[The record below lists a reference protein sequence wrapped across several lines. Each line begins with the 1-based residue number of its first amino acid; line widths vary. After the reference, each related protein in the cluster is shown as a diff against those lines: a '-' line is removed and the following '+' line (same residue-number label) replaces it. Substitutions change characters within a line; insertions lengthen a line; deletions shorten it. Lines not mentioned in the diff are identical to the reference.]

1 MKISTLSSYCALLL
15 ASAAA
20 YTEPVYDE
28 ELGCWPVSVEHD
40 ATYCITGPI
49 CSGSGPS
56 PTGSLCPVKGDSAI
70 EDCHSY
76 LASYTGGESC
86 VLPMDATCQVIKTGA
101 WGCVISG
108 YPTPAPTKYE
118 YPTPAPTKYEHPT
131 PAPTKYEHLTPAPTK
146 YEHPTPA
153 PTKYGDQG
161 GSNGEA
167 ASSGGISVGVIGAVA
182 AAAAAVAAVAGVA
195 IYRQHVKRVH
205 QEKES
210 VMVEFWAVAF
220 TLDKCTTIFPT
231 SCFASTRNTL
241 R

>member
-20 YTEPVYDE
+20 STEPVYDE

-49 CSGSGPS
+49 CSGPGPS
-56 PTGSLCPVKGDSAI
+56 PTGPLCPVKGDSAI
-70 EDCHSY
+70 EDCQSY

-131 PAPTKYEHLTPAPTK
+131 PASTKYEHLTPAPTK
-146 YEHPTPA
+146 Y
-153 PTKYGDQG
+153 GNQG
-161 GSNGEA
+161 GNNGNNGGNGGNGGNGEA

-210 VMVEFWAVAF
+210 VMVEVV
-220 TLDKCTTIFPT
+220 TP
-231 SCFASTRNTL
+231 
-241 R
+241 

>member
-108 YPTPAPTKYE
+108 DPTPAPTKYE

-131 PAPTKYEHLTPAPTK
+131 PAPTKYEHPTPAPTK

-210 VMVEFWAVAF
+210 VMVEVV
-220 TLDKCTTIFPT
+220 TP
-231 SCFASTRNTL
+231 
-241 R
+241 

>member
-210 VMVEFWAVAF
+210 VMVEVV
-220 TLDKCTTIFPT
+220 TP
-231 SCFASTRNTL
+231 
-241 R
+241 

>member
-161 GSNGEA
+161 GSNGGKGGNGEA

-210 VMVEFWAVAF
+210 VMVEVV
-220 TLDKCTTIFPT
+220 TP
-231 SCFASTRNTL
+231 
-241 R
+241 